1 MACLP
6 QSDPAPGLRRQ
17 KLTEQQTLYKYNQ
30 TKLPGLPMLDKVPP
44 ADESFGKSRWVK
56 DVVSLG
62 LRIRANQ
69 GLQDFETLG
78 QFRRV
83 MCYFFLSLVIADPKR
98 NKDLKRLFEM
108 FLPLIRFIIGVVNR
122 FRARG
127 KALPDNPQQIVDKVR
142 VEQLVKNIKPIPR
155 NKLISGDHKTTSR
168 EAKTDPDTQGN
179 QSFDD
184 YRPRL
189 QPFNDL
195 CQIIYLPEI
204 SQYFQYDRSFAAQR
218 VAGANP
224 IVIQR
229 VEQLPANFP
238 VTDNHYQDVMGDTD
252 SLARAGSQG
261 RLYLADY
268 AVLENMP
275 EGTFPKGVKK
285 YRYAP
290 LALFAVPAGDGANRS
305 LVPIAIQCGQDSS
318 RHPIFTP
325 PPAGT
330 PQVGQWDWLI
340 AKTIVQIADGNYHEL
355 ISHLGGTHLFLEA
368 FAISTPRQ
376 LAPNHPLYILLT
388 PHFEGTLFINDSA
401 LKGLVNDEGTVDRVL
416 FSSIGASKALSA
428 KAAKGYPY
436 SFNDSMLPKT
446 LKARGV
452 DDPSLLPDYP
462 YRDDALLIWEAI
474 HTWVNDYLSLYYR
487 SDADVQAD
495 WELQAW
501 FQELIADNSGQMS
514 IQDGSFGEIGAD
526 GKPGLYTRA
535 YLIEAITLI
544 IFTASAQHAAVNFA
558 QADFLTYA
566 PNMPLAGYCE
576 APSAP
581 GNSAEDYFKLLP
593 DLTQSE
599 AQLNMTY
606 VLGSV
611 YYTKLGH
618 YGEDLDRDYF
628 SDAGVK
634 PHLVKFQQRLQK
646 IELIIEARNA
656 TRPTYYDTLLPNKIP
671 QSINI

>member
-6 QSDPAPGLRRQ
+6 QFDPIPALRKQ
-17 KLTEQQTLYKYNQ
+17 KLTDQQNLYKYNQ
-30 TKLPGLPMLDKVPP
+30 TKLPGLPMLDQVPP
-44 ADESFGKSRWVK
+44 ADESFGKSRWVR

-69 GLQDFETLG
+69 GLQDLETLG

-83 MCYFFLSLVIADPKR
+83 MFYFFLSLVVADPKR
-98 NKDLKRLFEM
+98 GQDLKRLFEKL
-108 FLPLIRFIIGVVNR
+108 LPLIRFLLGIVNR
-122 FRARG
+122 FRA
-127 KALPDNPQQIVDKVR
+127 KAKTLPDNPQQIVDKVR
-142 VEQLVKNIKPIPR
+142 VEQLFKNIKPIPR
-155 NKLISGDHKTTSR
+155 
-168 EAKTDPDTQGN
+168 EAQPVPEIQCD
-179 QSFDD
+179 QSFED
-184 YRPRL
+184 YRPKF
-189 QPFNDL
+189 QPYNDL
-195 CQIIYLPEI
+195 CQIVYLPEI

-238 VTDNHYQDVMGDTD
+238 ITDTHYQDVMGDTD
-252 SLARAGSQG
+252 SLAQAGSQG

-275 EGTFPKGVKK
+275 EGTFPEGIKK

-305 LVPIAIQCGQDSS
+305 LVPIAIQCGQDPS

-325 PPAGT
+325 PPAAT
-330 PQVGQWDWLI
+330 PQAGQWDWLI

-376 LAPNHPLYILLT
+376 LAPNHPLYILLM

-401 LKGLVNDEGTVDRVL
+401 LNGLVNDGGTVDAVL
-416 FSSIGASKALSA
+416 FSSIQASKALSA

-436 SFNDSMLPKT
+436 SFNESMLPKT

-452 DDPSLLPDYP
+452 DEPSLLPDYP

-474 HTWVNDYLSLYYR
+474 HTWVNDYLSLYYQL
-487 SDADVQAD
+487 DADVQAD

-501 FQELIADNSGQMS
+501 FQELIADKGGQMS
-514 IQDGSFGEIGAD
+514 IQNGSFGEIGAD
-526 GKPGLYTRA
+526 GKPGLYTKA

-544 IFTASAQHAAVNFA
+544 IFTGSAQHAAVNFP

-566 PNMPLAGYCE
+566 PNMPLAGYNP

-593 DLTQSE
+593 DLTQAE

-618 YGEDLDRDYF
+618 YGEDPGRDFF
-628 SDAGVK
+628 SDAAVK
-634 PHLVKFQQRLQK
+634 PHLVKFQQKLQE
-646 IELIIEARNA
+646 IELTIEARNA